1 MNDRSL
7 AEYRRT
13 AHAALASANPIGL
26 LRLQVISDSMRP
38 LLRPGDGVLVQPIEP
53 VAGRMG
59 DILVVQR
66 GAELITHRLID
77 VTGEG
82 WVLRGDNAILADA
95 PVASSD
101 CIGRVIAI
109 ERGARRLDLTQ
120 PPWPSLNDRL
130 GRVGRAHWRM
140 TRRLRLS
147 RSSPRWLIKLA
158 WLVAVPFR
166 VVTRLVLARA

>member
-7 AEYRRT
+7 ANYRRA
-13 AHAALASANPIGL
+13 AHEALQSANPIGL

-38 LLRPGDGVLVQPIEP
+38 LLKSGDEVLVQPIEP
-53 VAGRMG
+53 AAGHIG
-59 DILVVQR
+59 DVLVVQR

-77 VTGEG
+77 ATGES
-82 WVLRGDNAILADA
+82 WVLRGDNAIFADA
-95 PVASSD
+95 PVARND

-109 ERGARRLDLTQ
+109 ERDARRTDLTQ

-130 GRVGRAHWRM
+130 GRLGRAHWRM
-140 TRRLRLS
+140 TRLLRLS
-147 RSSPRWLIKLA
+147 GSSPRWLIKLA